1 MEGRRLI
8 LNGDI
13 VLEDC
18 WAGYAEGF
26 LWCYLN
32 GYTIQQAAGMFFDP
46 SNTEHIEFQYGEMS
60 DSYDGFTNCIRLMS
74 ETGGMVSVCLLRG
87 ADNAAS

>member
-1 MEGRRLI
+1 
-8 LNGDI
+8 
-13 VLEDC
+13 
-18 WAGYAEGF
+18 
-26 LWCYLN
+26 
-32 GYTIQQAAGMFFDP
+32 MFFDP

-74 ETGGMVSVCLLRG
+74 ETGGMVSVCMVRG